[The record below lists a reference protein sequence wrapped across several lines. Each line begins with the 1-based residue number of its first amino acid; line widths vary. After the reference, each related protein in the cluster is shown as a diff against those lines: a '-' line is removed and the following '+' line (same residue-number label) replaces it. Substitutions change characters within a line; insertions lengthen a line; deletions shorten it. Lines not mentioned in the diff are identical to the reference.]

1 MLATTLTTKEEA
13 AFAMTECKQSS
24 FGFQDCG
31 SREIVARFDGGTIS
45 SNGGALLLRQ
55 TDERLDLLPRLAQ
68 CFLDGREQDR
78 VQHSVQEMISQRVY
92 GLALGYEDLN
102 DHEQLRSDPLFSVLA
117 GHEEL
122 DKPLAGKSTLNRLE
136 LGDGREDRYKKITF
150 WKQGIDELLVEVF
163 IESQERTPEQIVLD
177 VDTTD
182 LPLHGQQEGR
192 FFHGYYDSYCYL
204 PLFVF
209 CGEQVLCARL
219 RQSNHDAY
227 AGSLV
232 EIERIVRQIRAAWPE
247 VKIILR
253 GDCGFCRNELMS
265 WCEDKGVDYVLGLG
279 RNRRLRR
286 IIGGEMWEASEQW
299 KNTGQPARVFSEFG
313 YRAKKTKKGGW
324 ERERRVVAK
333 AEHLEGKEN
342 PRFIVTSLSRELWAA
357 QALYEELYC
366 ARGDMENRIK
376 EQLSL
381 FADRVSAETMRAN
394 QLRLY
399 FSVMAYVLM
408 SGLRRLGLKATELA
422 QAQVSTIR
430 TKLLKIGAQVR
441 VTVRKVWI
449 SMASSYPWQG
459 LYQQVWA
466 NLRC

>member
-1 MLATTLTTKEEA
+1 
-13 AFAMTECKQSS
+13 MTECKQSS

-45 SNGGALLLRQ
+45 SDGGAVLLRQ
-55 TDERLDLLPRLAQ
+55 TDHRLDLLPRLAQ
-68 CFLDGREQDR
+68 CFLDGRDPDR

-92 GLALGYEDLN
+92 GLALGYEDIN

-117 GHEEL
+117 GREEL
-122 DKPLAGKSTLNRLE
+122 EKPLAGKSTLNRLE
-136 LGDGREDRYKKITF
+136 LGDGTEDRYKKITF

-204 PLFVF
+204 PLFIF

-219 RQSNHDAY
+219 RQSHHDAY

-232 EIERIVRQIRAAWPE
+232 EIQRIVKQIRAAWPE

-265 WCEDKGVDYVLGLG
+265 WCEGNGVEYVLGLA
-279 RNRRLRR
+279 RNPRLRR
-286 IIGGEMWEASEQW
+286 IIGGEMWEAAEQW
-299 KNTGQPARVFSEFG
+299 KTTGQPARVFSEFS
-313 YRAKKTKKGGW
+313 YRAKKTKNGGW

-342 PRFIVTSLSRELWAA
+342 PRFIVTSLSNAPWAA

-430 TKLLKIGAQVR
+430 IKLLKIGARVR

>member
-1 MLATTLTTKEEA
+1 
-13 AFAMTECKQSS
+13 
-24 FGFQDCG
+24 
-31 SREIVARFDGGTIS
+31 
-45 SNGGALLLRQ
+45 
-55 TDERLDLLPRLAQ
+55 
-68 CFLDGREQDR
+68 
-78 VQHSVQEMISQRVY
+78 MISQRIY
-92 GLALGYEDLN
+92 GLALGYEDIN

-117 GHEEL
+117 GREEL
-122 DKPLAGKSTLNRLE
+122 EKPLAGKSTLNRLE

-150 WKQGIDELLVEVF
+150 WKQGIDELLVEVI

-204 PLFVF
+204 PLFIF
-209 CGEQVLCARL
+209 CGEHVLCARL
-219 RQSNHDAY
+219 RQSHHDAY

-232 EIERIVRQIRAAWPE
+232 EIQRIVKQIRAAWPE

-265 WCEDKGVDYVLGLG
+265 WCEGNGVEYVLGLA
-279 RNRRLRR
+279 RNQRLRR
-286 IIGGEMWEASEQW
+286 IIGGEMWEAAEQW
-299 KNTGQPARVFSEFG
+299 KATGQSAGVVSEIG
-313 YRAKKTKKGGW
+313 YRAKKTNKGGW
-324 ERERRVVAK
+324 DRERRGVGK
-333 AEHLEGKEN
+333 AEHLEGKEK
-342 PRFIVTSLSRELWAA
+342 PRFIVTSLSNAPWAA

-399 FSVMAYVLM
+399 FSVMAYVLV
-408 SGLRRLGLKATELA
+408 SGLRRHGLKATELA

-441 VTVRKVWI
+441 ITVRKSGSRWLPVI
-449 SMASSYPWQG
+449 LTRTCTGKCGRTCAARAATRGARFSRKPRAEA
-459 LYQQVWA
+459 L
-466 NLRC
+466 

>member
-1 MLATTLTTKEEA
+1 
-13 AFAMTECKQSS
+13 
-24 FGFQDCG
+24 
-31 SREIVARFDGGTIS
+31 VARFDGGTIS
-45 SNGGALLLRQ
+45 SDGGAVLLRQ
-55 TDERLDLLPRLAQ
+55 TDHRLDLLPRLAQ
-68 CFLDGREQDR
+68 CFLDGRDPDR

-92 GLALGYEDLN
+92 GLALGYEDIN

-117 GHEEL
+117 GREEL
-122 DKPLAGKSTLNRLE
+122 EKPLAGKSTLNRLE

-204 PLFVF
+204 PLFIF

-232 EIERIVRQIRAAWPE
+232 EIQRIVKQIRAAWPE

-265 WCEDKGVDYVLGLG
+265 WCEGNGVDYVLGLA
-279 RNRRLRR
+279 RNPRLRR
-286 IIGGEMWEASEQW
+286 IIGGEMWEAAEQW
-299 KNTGQPARVFSEFG
+299 KTTGQPARVFSEFS
-313 YRAKKTKKGGW
+313 YRAKKTKNGGW

-342 PRFIVTSLSRELWAA
+342 PRFIVTSLSNAPWAA

-430 TKLLKIGAQVR
+430 IKLLKIGARVR

>member
-1 MLATTLTTKEEA
+1 
-13 AFAMTECKQSS
+13 MTECKQSS

-45 SNGGALLLRQ
+45 SDGGAVLLRQ
-55 TDERLDLLPRLAQ
+55 TDQRLDLLPRLAQ
-68 CFLDGREQDR
+68 CFLDGRAQDR

-92 GLALGYEDLN
+92 GLALGYEDIN
-102 DHEQLRSDPLFSVLA
+102 DHEQLRSDPLFSILA
-117 GHEEL
+117 GREEME
-122 DKPLAGKSTLNRLE
+122 KPLAGKSTLNRLE
-136 LGDGREDRYKKITF
+136 LGDGTEDRYKKITF

-204 PLFVF
+204 PLFIF

-219 RQSNHDAY
+219 RQSNRDAY
-227 AGSLV
+227 AGSLG
-232 EIERIVRQIRAAWPE
+232 EIQRIVRQIRAAWPE

-265 WCEDKGVDYVLGLG
+265 WCEGNGVEYVLGLA
-279 RNRRLRR
+279 RNQRLRR
-286 IIGGEMWEASEQW
+286 IIGGEMWEAAEQW
-299 KNTGQPARVFSEFG
+299 KASGQPARVFSEFS

-324 ERERRVVAK
+324 DRERRVVAK

-342 PRFIVTSLSRELWAA
+342 PRFIVTSLSNEPWTA
-357 QALYEELYC
+357 QALYEKLYC

-422 QAQVSTIR
+422 HAQVSTIR

>member
-1 MLATTLTTKEEA
+1 
-13 AFAMTECKQSS
+13 MTECKQSS

-45 SNGGALLLRQ
+45 SDGGAVLLRQ
-55 TDERLDLLPRLAQ
+55 TDHRLDLLPRLAQ
-68 CFLDGREQDR
+68 CFLDGRDPDR

-92 GLALGYEDLN
+92 GLALGYEDIN

-117 GHEEL
+117 GREEL
-122 DKPLAGKSTLNRLE
+122 EKPLAGKSTLNRLE
-136 LGDGREDRYKKITF
+136 LGDGTEDRYKKITF

-204 PLFVF
+204 PLFIF
-209 CGEQVLCARL
+209 CGEHVLCARL
-219 RQSNHDAY
+219 RQSHHDAY

-232 EIERIVRQIRAAWPE
+232 EIQRIVKQIRAAWPE

-265 WCEDKGVDYVLGLG
+265 WCEGNGVEYVLGLA
-279 RNRRLRR
+279 RNPRLRR
-286 IIGGEMWEASEQW
+286 IIGGEMWEAAEQW
-299 KNTGQPARVFSEFG
+299 KTTGQPARVFSEFS
-313 YRAKKTKKGGW
+313 YRAKKTKNGGW

-342 PRFIVTSLSRELWAA
+342 PRFIVTSLSNAPWAA

-430 TKLLKIGAQVR
+430 IKLLKIGARVR

>member
-1 MLATTLTTKEEA
+1 
-13 AFAMTECKQSS
+13 
-24 FGFQDCG
+24 
-31 SREIVARFDGGTIS
+31 VARFDGGTIS
-45 SNGGALLLRQ
+45 SDGGAVLLRQ
-55 TDERLDLLPRLAQ
+55 TDHRLDLLPRLAQ
-68 CFLDGREQDR
+68 CFLDGRDPDR

-92 GLALGYEDLN
+92 GLALGYEDIN

-117 GHEEL
+117 GREEL
-122 DKPLAGKSTLNRLE
+122 EKPLAGKSTLNRLE

-204 PLFVF
+204 PLFIF
-209 CGEQVLCARL
+209 CGEHVLCARL
-219 RQSNHDAY
+219 RQSHHDAY

-232 EIERIVRQIRAAWPE
+232 EIQRIVKQIRAAWPE

-265 WCEDKGVDYVLGLG
+265 WCEGNGVEYVLGLA
-279 RNRRLRR
+279 RNPRLRR
-286 IIGGEMWEASEQW
+286 IIGGEMWEAAEQW
-299 KNTGQPARVFSEFG
+299 KTTGQPARVFSEFS
-313 YRAKKTKKGGW
+313 YRAKKTKNGGW

-342 PRFIVTSLSRELWAA
+342 PRFIVTSLSNAPWAA

-430 TKLLKIGAQVR
+430 IKLLKIGARVR

>member
-1 MLATTLTTKEEA
+1 
-13 AFAMTECKQSS
+13 MTECKQSS

-45 SNGGALLLRQ
+45 SDGGAVLLRQ
-55 TDERLDLLPRLAQ
+55 TDHRLDLLPRLAQ
-68 CFLDGREQDR
+68 CFLDGRDPDR

-92 GLALGYEDLN
+92 GLALGYEDIN

-117 GHEEL
+117 GREEL
-122 DKPLAGKSTLNRLE
+122 EKPLAGKSTLNRLE

-204 PLFVF
+204 PLFIF
-209 CGEQVLCARL
+209 CGEHVLCARL

-232 EIERIVRQIRAAWPE
+232 EIQRIVKQIRAAWPE

-265 WCEDKGVDYVLGLG
+265 WCEGNGVEYVLGLA
-279 RNRRLRR
+279 RNPRLRR
-286 IIGGEMWEASEQW
+286 IIGGEMWEAAEQW
-299 KNTGQPARVFSEFG
+299 KTTGQPARVFSEFS
-313 YRAKKTKKGGW
+313 YRAKKTKNGGW

-342 PRFIVTSLSRELWAA
+342 PRFIVTSLSNAPWAA

-430 TKLLKIGAQVR
+430 IKLLKIGARVR

>member
-1 MLATTLTTKEEA
+1 
-13 AFAMTECKQSS
+13 MTECKQSS

-45 SNGGALLLRQ
+45 SDGGAVLLRQ
-55 TDERLDLLPRLAQ
+55 TDHRLDLLPRLAQ
-68 CFLDGREQDR
+68 CFLDGRDPDR

-92 GLALGYEDLN
+92 GLALGYEDIN

-117 GHEEL
+117 GREEL
-122 DKPLAGKSTLNRLE
+122 EKPLAGKSTLNRLE

-204 PLFVF
+204 PLFIF
-209 CGEQVLCARL
+209 CGEHVLCARL
-219 RQSNHDAY
+219 RQSHHDAY

-232 EIERIVRQIRAAWPE
+232 EIQRIVKQIRAAWPE

-265 WCEDKGVDYVLGLG
+265 WCEGNGVEYVLGLA
-279 RNRRLRR
+279 RNPRLRR
-286 IIGGEMWEASEQW
+286 IIGGEMWEAAEQW
-299 KNTGQPARVFSEFG
+299 KTTGQPARVFSEFS
-313 YRAKKTKKGGW
+313 YRAKKTKNGGW

-342 PRFIVTSLSRELWAA
+342 PRFIVTSLSNAPWAA

-430 TKLLKIGAQVR
+430 IKLLKIGARVR

>member
-1 MLATTLTTKEEA
+1 
-13 AFAMTECKQSS
+13 MTECKQSS

-45 SNGGALLLRQ
+45 SDGGAVLLRQ
-55 TDERLDLLPRLAQ
+55 TDHRLDLLPRLAQ
-68 CFLDGREQDR
+68 CFLDGRDPDR

-92 GLALGYEDLN
+92 GLALGYEDIN
-102 DHEQLRSDPLFSVLA
+102 DHAQLRSDPLFSVQA
-117 GHEEL
+117 GWEEME
-122 DKPLAGKSTLNRLE
+122 KPLAGKSTLNRLE

-204 PLFVF
+204 PLFIF
-209 CGEQVLCARL
+209 CGEHVLCARL
-219 RQSNHDAY
+219 RQSHHDAY

-232 EIERIVRQIRAAWPE
+232 EIQRIVKQIRAAWPE

-265 WCEDKGVDYVLGLG
+265 WCEGNGVEYVLGLA
-279 RNRRLRR
+279 RNPRLRR
-286 IIGGEMWEASEQW
+286 IIGGEMWEAAEQW
-299 KNTGQPARVFSEFG
+299 KTTGQPARVFSEFS
-313 YRAKKTKKGGW
+313 YRAKKTKNGGW

-342 PRFIVTSLSRELWAA
+342 PRFIVTSLSNAPWAA

-430 TKLLKIGAQVR
+430 IKLLKIGARVR

>member
-1 MLATTLTTKEEA
+1 
-13 AFAMTECKQSS
+13 MTECKQSS

-45 SNGGALLLRQ
+45 SDGGAVLLRQ
-55 TDERLDLLPRLAQ
+55 TDQRLDLLPRLAQ
-68 CFLDGREQDR
+68 CFLDGRAQDR

-92 GLALGYEDLN
+92 GLALGYEDIN
-102 DHEQLRSDPLFSVLA
+102 DHEQLRSDPLFSILA
-117 GHEEL
+117 GREEME
-122 DKPLAGKSTLNRLE
+122 KPLAGKSTLNRLE
-136 LGDGREDRYKKITF
+136 LGDGTEDRYKKITF

-163 IESQERTPEQIVLD
+163 IESQERTPAEIVLD

-204 PLFVF
+204 PLFIF

-219 RQSNHDAY
+219 RQSNRDAY
-227 AGSLV
+227 AGSLG
-232 EIERIVRQIRAAWPE
+232 EIQRIVRQIRAAWPE

-265 WCEDKGVDYVLGLG
+265 WCEGNGVEYVLGLA
-279 RNRRLRR
+279 RNQRLRR
-286 IIGGEMWEASEQW
+286 IIGGEMWEAAEQW
-299 KNTGQPARVFSEFG
+299 KASGQPARVFSEFS

-324 ERERRVVAK
+324 DRERRVVAK

-342 PRFIVTSLSRELWAA
+342 PRFIVTSLSNEPWAA

-422 QAQVSTIR
+422 HAQVSTIR